1 MRQLCPGQ
9 FVIRNVTCLLA
20 LVMSFE
26 ALSGIL
32 CISKFFLRFSRSL
45 VETSTE
51 LIGVDNPVRSNY
63 SQIFIKIDAF
73 KNLANSQEIL
83 AKY

>member
-1 MRQLCPGQ
+1 M
-9 FVIRNVTCLLA
+9 
-20 LVMSFE
+20 
-26 ALSGIL
+26 
-32 CISKFFLRFSRSL
+32 
-45 VETSTE
+45 ETSTE